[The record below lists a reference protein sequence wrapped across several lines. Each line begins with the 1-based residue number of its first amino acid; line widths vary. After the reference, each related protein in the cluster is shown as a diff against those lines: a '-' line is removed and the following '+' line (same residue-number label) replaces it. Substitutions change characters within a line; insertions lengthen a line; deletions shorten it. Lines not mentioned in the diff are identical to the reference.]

1 MIHFTPQVKD
11 AVSQPPSMSIPITHL
26 KKLFIYLAARGLHC
40 FVWVFSS
47 FCEWGLLF
55 IAVLRFLIAVA
66 SHCGAQALGTRA
78 SLTVAHGFSCPV
90 AGMWDLLQ
98 PGIKPV
104 SPELAGRLFTTKP
117 SGMPGSHHC
126 CCCCC

>member
-26 KKLFIYLAARGLHC
+26 KKLFIYLAALGLHC
-40 FVWVFSS
+40 FVRVFSS

-66 SHCGAQALGTRA
+66 SHCGAQALGAQA
-78 SLTVAHGFSCPV
+78 SVVAAQGIRCSMACGILPDQELNWCP
-90 AGMWDLLQ
+90 L
-98 PGIKPV
+98 
-104 SPELAGRLFTTKP
+104 
-117 SGMPGSHHC
+117 HC
-126 CCCCC
+126 KVDT